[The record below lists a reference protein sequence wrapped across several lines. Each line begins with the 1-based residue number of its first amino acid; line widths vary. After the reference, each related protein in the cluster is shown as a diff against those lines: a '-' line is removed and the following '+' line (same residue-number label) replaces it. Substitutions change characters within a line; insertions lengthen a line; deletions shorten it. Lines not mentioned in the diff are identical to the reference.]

1 MILLF
6 SFFNAMEETGISC
19 SQEQLVTG
27 TCKMNLAKVIGIRG
41 GKIDEPMVFI
51 QDIFLWATG
60 FIGTVVACSIVIA
73 GIKTILGNPKKG
85 RDWLLFALIWLLLV
99 LFSYTLIRLT
109 QFIAKG

>member
-6 SFFNAMEETGISC
+6 SFFNVMEETGISC

-51 QDIFLWATG
+51 QDIFL
-60 FIGTVVACSIVIA
+60 
-73 GIKTILGNPKKG
+73 
-85 RDWLLFALIWLLLV
+85 
-99 LFSYTLIRLT
+99 
-109 QFIAKG
+109 